1 MLSAFKLRLSELILS
16 CTCIGTII
24 RYLKLRE
31 QSINTEF
38 SEDER
43 NTEEIDFVKAVI
55 QGLIDLK
62 EDNTYSLEEAKR
74 RFGIN

>member
-1 MLSAFKLRLSELILS
+1 M
-16 CTCIGTII
+16 
-24 RYLKLRE
+24 
-31 QSINTEF
+31 NTEF

-55 QGLIDLK
+55 QGLIDIT
-62 EDNTYSLEEAKR
+62 EGNTYSLEEAKR